1 MKQKTKAK
9 RLSAYLL
16 GICFL
21 AISNLSCSKDENSYS
36 SNLGNGDVSGII
48 TDDMNSPLSGVTVTI
63 NDVDISDITDDPD
76 PQTME

>member
-9 RLSAYLL
+9 SVSAYLL

-36 SNLGNGDVSGII
+36 SNLGNGNVSGII
-48 TDDMNSPLSGVTVTI
+48 TDDKNSPLSGVTVTI
-63 NDVDISDITDDPD
+63 NDVDISDI
-76 PQTME
+76 